1 MFTLRAVRFLV
12 CSGVVVLGALAGQ
25 PASAAVALDPGAPP
39 GSNFDLSVWEL
50 QEPVGSPGKPTTI
63 SPAKLRDGFQDK
75 YFYTD
80 SGDGSMTFWDPEN
93 GVTTPNS
100 HYPRSELREMTPGG
114 EAASWPVSGT
124 HRLAAS
130 VKVTEVPDHVCVGQI
145 HLAEGSGSTKPL
157 LELYYYANGD
167 IKMGI
172 EDSPSGGQTQHPVG
186 NVPLGRKW
194 SYEISLT
201 GGDTINLDL
210 NGEKTTWPLDSSFD
224 DYPMYFKAGNYDQS
238 SGSSSTVGARV
249 HFYSL
254 SVSHS

>member
-1 MFTLRAVRFLV
+1 MSTIRVARAVACSVALGIAV
-12 CSGVVVLGALAGQ
+12 CQAG
-25 PASAAVALDPGAPP
+25 PASAAAALDPGAPP

-50 QEPVGSPGKPTTI
+50 QEPTGSPGSPTTI
-63 SPAKLRDGFQDK
+63 SPSRLEGGYTDK

-100 HYPRSELREMTPGG
+100 NYSRSELREMTSGG
-114 EAASWPVSGT
+114 KAAAWAVSGT
-124 HRLAAS
+124 HKLNAS

-157 LELYYYANGD
+157 VELYYYSNGD
-167 IKMGI
+167 LKAGI
-172 EDSPSGGQTQHPVG
+172 ENSPSGGQTQHSLG
-186 NVPLGRKW
+186 NVPLNTKW
-194 SYEISLT
+194 SYTISLT
-201 GGDTINLDL
+201 GGNTIGVTV
-210 NGEKTTWPLDSSFD
+210 NGKTSSFPMPSSFKS
-224 DYPMYFKAGNYDQS
+224 YPMYFKAGDYDQS